1 MRSLGCGV
9 TVVVVIC
16 SLQLILLLSHTD
28 PMGDALSM
36 QNQNSRLWHYLQ
48 VHEANLTALALQQRE
63 LTRLLGQL
71 NNLIVAQQRELRQV
85 EDQMATPAPAPM
97 ATPLVV
103 GAADTAVARK
113 MKEMSREHQEEIERQ
128 QQQIQSL
135 QQALQRLS
143 EQQQQHPVP
152 LVPSAVAAAPED
164 GQPGAALALG
174 NQDFPAEW
182 LAHFSRADLEDSAK
196 EAEKW
201 RQMARNA
208 AIHSWKGYRER
219 AWGKDE
225 MRPVSGS
232 AGRVW
237 GNLGLQI
244 LDGLSTLWIM
254 DLKDQFNEGAEW
266 VEQSLQF
273 DHSGFV
279 SFFEITIRGLGGLLS
294 AHALSGRKIFLQKAQ
309 ELGEK
314 LVRAINPQTGF
325 PMTQFNVRT
334 GEGKK
339 GWFSGTLL
347 AEAGTVQLEFRYLSQ
362 QRSGDRKFAD
372 VGDRAMRQILQAE
385 NGQGL
390 VPWGL
395 SNAGTPR
402 FTNSHITFGA
412 MGDSY
417 YEYLLKLYV
426 QSDKT
431 EPEWKDAWKRAM
443 NKAFQR
449 LIFTTKGGLT
459 YIAEEKNGRV
469 DHKMDH
475 LACFVGGMLIYGA
488 RELKP
493 EEVDVRWEQ
502 TGRQITET
510 CYEMYKRQPTHLAPE
525 ATRFNP
531 QGAQGQDMGAW
542 NNAGQY
548 LLRPEAAEAIFY
560 MFYYTGD
567 PKYRRWAGE
576 IMEAIEK
583 NCRTTYG
590 YSAVSDVRRSPTA
603 QRNEMETFFLAET
616 LKYLYLTFLPN
627 PRAVLNL
634 DDYVLTTE
642 AHPLL
647 KLKTS
652 SAEKNSRQQ
661 HFLGK

>member
-152 LVPSAVAAAPED
+152 VPAVAAAPVED

-279 SFFEITIRGLGGLLS
+279 SFFRNHHPGPRRPSLGP
-294 AHALSGRKIFLQKAQ
+294 R
-309 ELGEK
+309 
-314 LVRAINPQTGF
+314 LVRQKDLPPKSPGAGREACESYQSAD
-325 PMTQFNVRT
+325 
-334 GEGKK
+334 
-339 GWFSGTLL
+339 WFSHDP
-347 AEAGTVQLEFRYLSQ
+347 VQ
-362 QRSGDRKFAD
+362 
-372 VGDRAMRQILQAE
+372 
-385 NGQGL
+385 
-390 VPWGL
+390 
-395 SNAGTPR
+395 
-402 FTNSHITFGA
+402 
-412 MGDSY
+412 
-417 YEYLLKLYV
+417 
-426 QSDKT
+426 
-431 EPEWKDAWKRAM
+431 
-443 NKAFQR
+443 
-449 LIFTTKGGLT
+449 
-459 YIAEEKNGRV
+459 
-469 DHKMDH
+469 
-475 LACFVGGMLIYGA
+475 
-488 RELKP
+488 RE
-493 EEVDVRWEQ
+493 D
-502 TGRQITET
+502 G
-510 CYEMYKRQPTHLAPE
+510 
-525 ATRFNP
+525 
-531 QGAQGQDMGAW
+531 
-542 NNAGQY
+542 
-548 LLRPEAAEAIFY
+548 
-560 MFYYTGD
+560 
-567 PKYRRWAGE
+567 
-576 IMEAIEK
+576 
-583 NCRTTYG
+583 
-590 YSAVSDVRRSPTA
+590 
-603 QRNEMETFFLAET
+603 
-616 LKYLYLTFLPN
+616 
-627 PRAVLNL
+627 
-634 DDYVLTTE
+634 
-642 AHPLL
+642 
-647 KLKTS
+647 
-652 SAEKNSRQQ
+652 
-661 HFLGK
+661 

>member
-1 MRSLGCGV
+1 MSSLGCAV
-9 TVVVVIC
+9 TVVLVVFC
-16 SLQLILLLSHTD
+16 CLQLILLQSHSDSFDST
-28 PMGDALSM
+28 SHE
-36 QNQNSRLWHYLQ
+36 NTRLWHHLQ
-48 VHEANLTALALQQRE
+48 VHEANLTALTLQQRE

-71 NNLIVAQQRELRQV
+71 NNLIISQQRELQNV
-85 EDQMATPAPAPM
+85 EEQLAAPAAPV
-97 ATPLVV
+97 PVV
-103 GAADTAVARK
+103 GTADTAVTRK
-113 MKEMSREHQEEIERQ
+113 MREMSREHQEESERQ
-128 QQQIQSL
+128 QKEIQSL
-135 QQALQRLS
+135 QSALQRMSL
-143 EQQQQHPVP
+143 QHPVP
-152 LVPSAVAAAPED
+152 VPAVPAVPPVPPVPPSETKESGGQAASPS
-164 GQPGAALALG
+164 G

-182 LAHFSRADLEDSAK
+182 LAHFSRAELDASAK

-201 RQMARNA
+201 REMARNA
-208 AIHSWKGYRER
+208 AIHTWKGYRER

-232 AGRVW
+232 QGRVW
-237 GNLGLQI
+237 GNMGLQI

-254 DLKDQFNEGAEW
+254 DLKDQFNEGAQW

-273 DHSGFV
+273 DHPGFV

-294 AHALSGRKIFLQKAQ
+294 AHALSGRKIFLSKAQ

-314 LVRAINPQTGF
+314 LLKAINPQTGF

-347 AEAGTVQLEFRYLSQ
+347 AEAGTVQLEFRYLSEQ
-362 QRSGDRKFAD
+362 LGDQRFAEA
-372 VGDRAMRQILQAE
+372 GDRAMRQILQAE

-395 SNAGTPR
+395 SNAGAPR

-426 QSDKT
+426 QSGKT
-431 EPEWKDAWKRAM
+431 EPEWKEAWKRAIS
-443 NKAFQR
+443 KAFQR

-459 YIAEEKNGRV
+459 YIAEEKNGRT

-493 EEVDVRWEQ
+493 EEVDGRWEP
-502 TGRQITET
+502 TAAGITET
-510 CYEMYKRQPTHLAPE
+510 CYEMYRRQPTHLAPE

-531 QGAQGQDMGAW
+531 QGGQGQDMSAW

-576 IMEAIEK
+576 MMEAIER
-583 NCRTTYG
+583 NCRAAYG
-590 YSAVSDVRRSPTA
+590 YSAVSDVRRTPAA

-627 PRAVLNL
+627 PRSVLNL
-634 DDYVLTTE
+634 DDYVFTTE

-647 KLKTS
+647 RAKKT
-652 SAEKNSRQQ
+652 EPEPNRFQR
-661 HFLGK
+661 FLGK

>member
-1 MRSLGCGV
+1 
-9 TVVVVIC
+9 
-16 SLQLILLLSHTD
+16 
-28 PMGDALSM
+28 
-36 QNQNSRLWHYLQ
+36 
-48 VHEANLTALALQQRE
+48 
-63 LTRLLGQL
+63 
-71 NNLIVAQQRELRQV
+71 
-85 EDQMATPAPAPM
+85 
-97 ATPLVV
+97 
-103 GAADTAVARK
+103 
-113 MKEMSREHQEEIERQ
+113 
-128 QQQIQSL
+128 
-135 QQALQRLS
+135 
-143 EQQQQHPVP
+143 
-152 LVPSAVAAAPED
+152 
-164 GQPGAALALG
+164 
-174 NQDFPAEW
+174 
-182 LAHFSRADLEDSAK
+182 
-196 EAEKW
+196 
-201 RQMARNA
+201 
-208 AIHSWKGYRER
+208 
-219 AWGKDE
+219 
-225 MRPVSGS
+225 
-232 AGRVW
+232 
-237 GNLGLQI
+237 
-244 LDGLSTLWIM
+244 M

-273 DHSGFV
+273 DHTGFV

-325 PMTQFNVRT
+325 PMTQFNV
-334 GEGKK
+334 
-339 GWFSGTLL
+339 
-347 AEAGTVQLEFRYLSQ
+347 
-362 QRSGDRKFAD
+362 RSGDRKFAD

-560 MFYYTGD
+560 MFYHTGD